1 MGYKSLFHG
10 LYLGA
15 FFAAPLSSVASCAD
29 YPNIVSNITEPYNI
43 NKYGEPNIKNVTQYL
58 INFYGANNNV
68 AITSS
73 AIQFDESYRTM
84 SFDFR
89 VNDEKF
95 TSFNIRLDYQMQN
108 TDRLCHNIINILEQ
122 QEFNETSDL
131 DNEVNKTID
140 NYIRTTADTNDQNY
154 ELFQFVRENIPAGDF
169 NYFTYYD
176 YLSNI
181 YYQDSGISIALGS
194 EIEQA
199 DTWKLFFQTFS
210 FKFTLWNVANQSI
223 FQNSETNDIDF
234 NHWNPNEYKKYLVE
248 YVKSINGSKDIY
260 TMILQNEIY
269 YSLVSITAFG
279 SIDDCKKEVSY
290 DLALK
295 SDPTIIFHSTEDW
308 ITFWLSNMDQIS
320 EGVTITL
327 NMNDDTNNKSTLTF
341 DVADSDFEN
350 DY

>member
-10 LYLGA
+10 LYLGV

-43 NKYGEPNIKNVTQYL
+43 NKYGKPNIKNVTQYL
-58 INFYGANNNV
+58 INFYGRNNDV
-68 AITSS
+68 AITSN

-131 DNEVNKTID
+131 VNEVDKTID

-169 NYFTYYD
+169 NYFIFYD

-234 NHWNPNEYKKYLVE
+234 NHWNPDEYKKYLVE
-248 YVKSINGSKDIY
+248 YVNSTKDVKNIY
-260 TMILQNEIY
+260 SMISANVIY
-269 YSLVSITAFG
+269 SSLVNLTTFRT
-279 SIDDCKKEVSY
+279 IDDCEEDVTY
-290 DLALK
+290 DLVLK
-295 SDPTIIFHSTEDW
+295 SDPTAIYHSTEDW
-308 ITFWLSNMDQIS
+308 NDFYSNYTKQIS